1 MDPQLCAQLRELH
14 ALASE
19 GVLEPAEYAQLK
31 ADALAAH
38 RQVATDR
45 LQQHTDRVA
54 AERQQ
59 HADNAAG
66 ERQLQAETFAVRRAL
81 LSEGLAAQ
89 QQLLRGLPLR
99 QAAITEATRS
109 GLLIPEGASRYLFEW
124 IYRRLSVPRDSRAR
138 ETGCAPS
145 LRVHVSVFAPGRF
158 SQPRLRGA
166 VDPRGL
172 GRGAEP
178 GGKPPEPTAP
188 AAGWRRQVVENV
200 TRVAAARGRPPRGHA
215 HARPHAD
222 AAACKH
228 SRARQRA
235 ASSPGRHVALLRRR
249 GSGGAP
255 GSHSAG
261 TAFGACTR
269 HAAEGEVCHFVRQRF
284 AGQGQPLGCN
294 PVSGFIAISLTNA
307 WLARSQRISIP
318 LVRAPR

>member
-66 ERQLQAETFAVRRAL
+66 ERQLQAETFSVRRAL

-109 GLLIPEGASRYLFEW
+109 GLLIPEGASRYLFGVD
-124 IYRRLSVPRDSRAR
+124 LP
-138 ETGCAPS
+138 PS
-145 LRVHVSVFAPGRF
+145 
-158 SQPRLRGA
+158 
-166 VDPRGL
+166 
-172 GRGAEP
+172 
-178 GGKPPEPTAP
+178 
-188 AAGWRRQVVENV
+188 
-200 TRVAAARGRPPRGHA
+200 
-215 HARPHAD
+215 
-222 AAACKH
+222 
-228 SRARQRA
+228 
-235 ASSPGRHVALLRRR
+235 
-249 GSGGAP
+249 
-255 GSHSAG
+255 
-261 TAFGACTR
+261 
-269 HAAEGEVCHFVRQRF
+269 
-284 AGQGQPLGCN
+284 
-294 PVSGFIAISLTNA
+294 
-307 WLARSQRISIP
+307 
-318 LVRAPR
+318 